1 MKLIRVIQ
9 SKIVKK
15 DNKYQVQS
23 EKGKNLGTYNTK
35 SEAEKRLKQVEMFK
49 HMKSSMSAAQVENL
63 WNNRY
68 DYSVYKIDYD
78 DIYMIITDEDEVEH
92 KLTISIT
99 YKLDSFVPGM
109 KGTSSPYLANTPE
122 EYYGTKP
129 YYEDFKIT
137 KIVVSELD
145 GEQTNI
151 EIPLDSNFAN
161 DLYDEVEEH
170 YIFPEEQ

>member
-23 EKGKNLGTYNTK
+23 EKGKNLGTYDTK
-35 SEAEKRLKQVEMFK
+35 EQAEKRLKQVEMFK

-92 KLTISIT
+92 KLMIT
-99 YKLDSFVPGM
+99 LDYKLGSFRPET
-109 KGTSSPYLANTPE
+109 KGKSSPYLADTPE
-122 EYYGTKP
+122 EYYGNKA

-137 KIVVSELD
+137 KIIVSELD
-145 GEQTNI
+145 GQQTNI
-151 EIPLDSNFAN
+151 EIPLDSDFAN
-161 DLYDEVEEH
+161 DLQDEVEEH
-170 YIFPEEQ
+170 YKFIED

>member
-49 HMKSSMSAAQVENL
+49 HMKSSMSATDVEKM

-68 DYSVYKIDYD
+68 DVEVDKIDYED
-78 DIYMIITDEDEVEH
+78 VYITIITEDQKEH
-92 KLTISIT
+92 KLTVT
-99 YKLDSFVPGM
+99 LDYELGSFIPEM
-109 KGTSSPYLANTPE
+109 KGKSSPYLADTPE
-122 EYYGTKP
+122 DYYGNKA
-129 YYEDFKIT
+129 YYEDFDIKKIT
-137 KIVVSELD
+137 ITNID
-145 GEQTNI
+145 GEKANI
-151 EIPLDSNFAN
+151 EIPLSSDFAN
-161 DLYDEVEEH
+161 SLYSMVEEH
-170 YIFPEEQ
+170 YRFTQD